1 MGFKT
6 LLDKRKHGQE
16 ILVYSGLAPVKGAD
30 GSRASKW
37 KGSLPLGPVG

>member
-1 MGFKT
+1 MGFKIRIG
-6 LLDKRKHGQE
+6 KRKHGQE

-37 KGSLPLGPVG
+37 KWFLP